1 MVLTAAGERAGPDA
15 VVPADAA
22 LAAGQHV
29 SGAAAVDGLL
39 AGVEQDLRGQE
50 AAVSR
55 LARLPALLACVLCY
69 LHKYLN

>member
-1 MVLTAAGERAGPDA
+1 MVLTAGGERAGPDA
-15 VVPADAA
+15 VLPADAA

-29 SGAAAVDGLL
+29 AGAAAVDGLL

-55 LARLPALLACVLCY
+55 LSRLPALLACVY
-69 LHKYLN
+69 RNINIRI